1 MEPSLALL
9 STQNWH
15 LPGAFTNELHCL
27 QNPYMPTK
35 HCSSLRES
43 RLYEEE
49 LVFHLGGDI
58 FTYSRPLNLQKLH
71 WSDSPLNPFFFPLAV
86 LGLRYYMWTSSSCD
100 ERGLLSSCGA
110 RAPHWRGFSCCRA
123 WTPDHGLHWLWCR
136 GLVALEHV
144 EFSRTRA

>member
-71 WSDSPLNPFFFPLAV
+71 WSDSPLNLFFFLWLCWVFVTTCGLPLVVTSGGYSLAV
-86 LGLRYYMWTSSSCD
+86 V
-100 ERGLLSSCGA
+100 RGLLIGGVSLVAEHGLQTMGFTGCGA
-110 RAPHWRGFSCCRA
+110 GA
-123 WTPDHGLHWLWCR
+123 
-136 GLVALEHV
+136 
-144 EFSRTRA
+144 